1 MAARSRYGSEAPPLL
16 GYEVRIP
23 PGAWMS
29 VSVVSVVCCQ
39 VEVSVT
45 SRAVVQSPTE
55 CGTSECGLEIST
67 MRRLRPTRAVIY
79 IYNGK
84 PLLLSFS
91 QWGNTSLRETAASMG
106 TLTIP
111 GSAVVE

>member
-1 MAARSRYGSEAPPLL
+1 
-16 GYEVRIP
+16 
-23 PGAWMS
+23 
-29 VSVVSVVCCQ
+29 
-39 VEVSVT
+39 
-45 SRAVVQSPTE
+45 
-55 CGTSECGLEIST
+55 

-111 GSAVVE
+111 GSAVVK